1 MWTALRPTCL
11 ALLLAVPMAATAQE
25 TPTETAPETEEAE
38 PAQTEADPAAGGA
51 TPPAENETPT
61 TNDPTTGLDMGRG
74 AGEAAAPGEP
84 QVGQEYIAET
94 SGDWSI
100 RCLKTPE
107 DQPDPCQLYQLL
119 RGSDDN
125 PVAEISI
132 VRLPEGSAAAAG
144 ATIVT
149 PLETLLTEDLR
160 ISVDGGADRVYEFSF
175 CNQGGCV
182 SRVGFTGAEIAQFRA
197 GNAARMRIVPAAAPD
212 QSIDLTISLTGFTAG
227 FNALAVPEGN

>member
-1 MWTALRPTCL
+1 MWTALKPTCL
-11 ALLLAVPMAATAQE
+11 ALLLAVPMAATAQD
-25 TPTETAPETEEAE
+25 TTTETAPETEEAE
-38 PAQTEADPAAGGA
+38 PAEAEAAPAAGSA
-51 TPPAENETPT
+51 TPPAEEGETPPAD
-61 TNDPTTGLDMGRG
+61 DPATGLDMGRTE
-74 AGEAAAPGEP
+74 GEEAAPGEP

-94 SGDWSI
+94 TGDWSI

-107 DQPDPCQLYQLL
+107 GQPDPCQLYQLL

-132 VRLPEGSAAAAG
+132 VRLPEGSRAAAG

-160 ISVDGGADRVYEFSF
+160 ISVDGAADRVYEFSF

-182 SRVGFTGAEIAQFRA
+182 SRVGFTGEEIAQFRA

-212 QSIDLTISLTGFTAG
+212 QNIDLTISLTGFTAG
-227 FNALAVPEGN
+227 FNALAVPEN